1 MHELLNTLSLCR
13 RAGKLIMGFDP
24 VKAAVAAGQAK
35 AVLLASDLAP
45 RSKKEVRFF
54 CRDTGL
60 SPIESPFTLDD
71 IKNKFGR
78 RAGIFAITDQ
88 GLAQKTVLIVER
100 LQQLPQP
107 GDSPAAYIERET
119 PDE

>member
-1 MHELLNTLSLCR
+1 MHELLNTNTLCR
-13 RAGKLIMGFDP
+13 RAGKLIIGYDQD
-24 VKAAVAAGQAK
+24 KAPVAAGQAQ
-35 AVLLASDLAP
+35 AVLLAIDLAP

-60 SPIESPFTLDD
+60 SPVEAPFSLDD
-71 IKNKFGR
+71 IKDKFGR
-78 RAGIFAITDQ
+78 RAGILAITDQ
-88 GLAQKTVLIVER
+88 GLAQKTVSIVER

-107 GDSPAAYIERET
+107 GAKPAANIERET